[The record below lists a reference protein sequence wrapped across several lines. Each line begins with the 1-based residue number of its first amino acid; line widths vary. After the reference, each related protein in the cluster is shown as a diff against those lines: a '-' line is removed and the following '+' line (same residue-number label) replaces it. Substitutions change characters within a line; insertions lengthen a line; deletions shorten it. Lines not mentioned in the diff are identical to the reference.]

1 MNKMIDYETLT
12 EITITTQEEL
22 DMIPPEFKGQIYI
35 KSSKQIIIRNN
46 YHSNVVAWE
55 NSNVVAL
62 ENSNVVAW
70 GNSSVVA
77 WENSNVVARE
87 NSSVEAWEN
96 SSVEAW
102 ENSSVEAQGNAQIA
116 DRTFN
121 GKIKISGNSRIVYM
135 PKNTNDFINFY
146 GVKHTKTKA
155 IFYKAV
161 HKTDKED
168 IFRSDYL
175 NSFLYHVGETV

>member
-1 MNKMIDYETLT
+1 M
-12 EITITTQEEL
+12 
-22 DMIPPEFKGQIYI
+22 
-35 KSSKQIIIRNN
+35 
-46 YHSNVVAWE
+46 
-55 NSNVVAL
+55 
-62 ENSNVVAW
+62 
-70 GNSSVVA
+70 
-77 WENSNVVARE
+77 
-87 NSSVEAWEN
+87 EN

-175 NSFLYHVGETV
+175 NSFLYHVGETVEIVDCDRDTSIDCGKGIHISHLNWALNFGAKWDDLAIIECETKISDIITPENTDGKVRTSKVKVLREIPLEECGVYGKILAKRKGIINAL